1 MSADATTE
9 SDLMAI
15 GAHLHVQLRRKTG
28 RVIDVEWM
36 VSNADYANAI
46 INLAKASA
54 VTDGAPELGVLAI
67 RFERAM
73 ERVQRPRKP
82 LLSALAINSAAKY
95 ERQVPINP
103 PDEPLPQ
110 PQTDDTIVSEF
121 GDSHRVVD
129 TSTLKPRKPSK
140 EQYIWSLR

>member
-1 MSADATTE
+1 MSADAPTE
-9 SDLMAI
+9 SDLTAI

-36 VSNADYANAI
+36 VTNTEYANAI

-82 LLSALAINSAAKY
+82 LMAALAINSAAKH
-95 ERQVPINP
+95 ERQAQVDP
-103 PDEPLPQ
+103 PAEPSTLPQ
-110 PQTDDTIVSEF
+110 QDDTIVSEF

-129 TSTLKPRKPSK
+129 TSTLQPRKPSK